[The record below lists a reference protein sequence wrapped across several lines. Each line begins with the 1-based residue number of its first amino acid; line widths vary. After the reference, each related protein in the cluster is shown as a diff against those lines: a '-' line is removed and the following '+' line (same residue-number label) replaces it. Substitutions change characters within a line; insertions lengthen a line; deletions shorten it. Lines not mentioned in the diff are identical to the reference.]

1 MHPKYVLTQFTV
13 VQEPTLRKKC
23 KMDLS
28 MITIKHLEKKKK
40 KRNSESGVG
49 ASKAKRSRLI
59 TKGKLKN
66 LLYRSL

>member
-40 KRNSESGVG
+40 KEIQKVG
-49 ASKAKRSRLI
+49 WEP
-59 TKGKLKN
+59 LKPKDHV
-66 LLYRSL
+66 